1 MRRVNKGNKYN
12 GIKAGVWYTIGN
24 MLIKGIPFL
33 TIPLFTR
40 LLTTDDF
47 GIYNTYISYENI
59 LSIAIGLGISGS
71 IKVAKFDF
79 KENFD
84 RYVSS
89 VFQLLL
95 VVGGICLLLINT
107 IFTLIDISNIWMST
121 LVLNLLVIQSIAS
134 AIYGIMGCKYVI
146 EGQYIQNLVIAFV
159 MTGINVGTSI
169 FLCFFFLSGDRST
182 ARITGTAMG
191 TICVAMYILFL
202 QSRKAKLKRYKA
214 ANKYALRLG
223 MPLLPHQFSVSLLS
237 QCDKIMIQAMVGN
250 SEAGIYGLAVNITM
264 VLSVIM
270 TSIDN
275 AWTPWFYSL
284 LGKKDYKTLIRKN
297 NLLIIFFMY
306 ISCVFLLIGPDIIH
320 IMTESDYWDSI
331 YAFIPLTIAVF
342 LNFMYIFSVGVEY
355 FMKKTGY
362 ISTTTL
368 ICMGT
373 NIVLN
378 YFMIKKFGYI
388 AAAYATCISKLLLF
402 ILHYIRC
409 KKLLTE
415 KVISLKY
422 LLGTLLIV
430 CITGSCTALFINYLL
445 IRYLIIAAI
454 TLTIIIIS
462 KKSGILDKFIKKSL
476 L

>member
-33 TIPLFTR
+33 TLPLFTR

-84 RYVSS
+84 KYVSS

-95 VVGGICLLLINT
+95 VVGGICLLLINI
-107 IFTLIDISNIWMST
+107 IFTLIDIPNIWMNV
-121 LVLNLLVIQSIAS
+121 LVLNLLIIQSIAS
-134 AIYGIMGCKYVI
+134 AVYGIMGCKYVI

-159 MTGINVGTSI
+159 MTGINVGSSI

-182 ARITGTAMG
+182 ARITGTALG
-191 TICVAMYILFL
+191 AICVALYILFS
-202 QSRKAKLKRYKA
+202 QSRKAKLKRYKK
-214 ANKYALRLG
+214 ANRYALKLG
-223 MPLLPHQFSVSLLS
+223 IPLLPHQFSVSLLS

-250 SEAGIYGLAVNITM
+250 SAAGIYGLAVNITM
-264 VLSVIM
+264 VLSVAM

-284 LGKKDYKTLIRKN
+284 LGKKDYKTLECKN
-297 NLLIIFFMY
+297 NLLIVFFMY
-306 ISCVFLLIGPDIIH
+306 LSCVFLLIGPDIIH
-320 IMTESDYWDSI
+320 IMSEQAYWDSI
-331 YAFIPLTIAVF
+331 HALIPLTIAVF

-368 ICMGT
+368 ICMGV

-409 KKLLTE
+409 KKLLKE
-415 KVISLKY
+415 KIISFKY
-422 LLGTLLIV
+422 LVGTLLIV
-430 CITGSCTALFINYLL
+430 CIVGVLTELFASALFM
-445 IRYLIIAAI
+445 RYLIIAI
-454 TLTIIIIS
+454 TTLLAVIFF
-462 KKSGILDKFIKKSL
+462 KKTGALKEFLKVRK
-476 L
+476 